1 MLAAYDMVR
10 KEKAVRHCRP
20 TGEKITCGP
29 AVFLSSNVKRSV
41 GIQEGLVPRAPQDL
55 SPNGEKRGLLSLFQE
70 ALQDDSYLSAGGKA
84 ARCKSLISHAGK
96 QPLLY
101 CPAHGGNRIG

>member
-1 MLAAYDMVR
+1 MPGHRWENHLWA
-10 KEKAVRHCRP
+10 
-20 TGEKITCGP
+20 GG
-29 AVFLSSNVKRSV
+29 FLSSNVKRSV